1 MLMVKL
7 IRHNLKHDPTWVI
20 VNETVAI
27 GTLYE
32 VIAYESSMLLINHET
47 GKWYNTPTY
56 YVEGNGGEGFMPC
69 ELFEAILD
77 VN

>member
-20 VNETVAI
+20 VNESVAI

-32 VIAYESSMLLINHET
+32 VIAYESKMVLVNHDT
-47 GKWYNTPTY
+47 GKWYETPTY
-56 YVEGNGGEGFMPC
+56 YVEVMVVRDSC
-69 ELFEAILD
+69 H
-77 VN
+77 VNYLRQY